1 MSIYEECDFPISCGN
16 CLGDTQYLRMVRS
29 NNEKSCKLC
38 NRPCTSFRWKFNN
51 SNKYKQTVICKTCAQ
66 LKNVCQVCVS
76 DINYGIPLSLL
87 DNYIAKHSK
96 DNSLLSLTNIPNTIA
111 NRDYFVE
118 NKLNGNDEGY
128 IRKLEKSI
136 IQRRQILESN
146 ILKSE
151 LSKNIRKHESKVTDN
166 KEEYIGKSSGLK
178 HSLDYINSNLAD
190 YKNDKTGENVKIK
203 KYRNSKTDTVEDSFK
218 SIGFFP
224 SMDPKSM
231 GNAPIVYKK

>member
-1 MSIYEECDFPISCGN
+1 MTTYEECDFPISCEN
-16 CLGDTQYLRMVRS
+16 CLGDTKYLRMVRS

-38 NRPCTSFRWKFNN
+38 NRLCTSFRWKFNN

-96 DNSLLSLTNIPNTIA
+96 DNSLLSLTNIPDTVA
-111 NRDYFVE
+111 NRDHFVE
-118 NKLNGNDEGY
+118 NKLNGNDESY

-136 IQRRQILESN
+136 TQRRQILESN

-151 LSKNIRKHESKVTDN
+151 LSKNIQKHEGKVADN
-166 KEEYIGKSSGLK
+166 KEEYIGKAKGLK
-178 HSLDYINSNLAD
+178 HSLDYINSDLAD
-190 YKNDKTGENVKIK
+190 YKNDKIEENVKIK
-203 KYRNSKTDTVEDSFK
+203 KYRNSKTDTVEYSFK
-218 SIGFFP
+218 DIGIFP